1 MKNYLRKFLLL
12 IITTCYAFLL
22 TNCSLDENLYGV
34 ATTDRF
40 IQTENDARFV
50 VNGVYGTF
58 QTFNSFKSSTAGL
71 VLYSGDDFA
80 SSQISQS
87 NSAGVWLNRLFTS
100 SNKYVQYAW
109 SSFYDAINRANSAK
123 EAVAGSESLSLE
135 FKHRIDGEMTFV
147 RGFSYYY
154 LVRLFGGVPLWLT
167 AAKSGESFY
176 KPRENVDDVYAQI
189 FSDLKNANEKCLPFS
204 QQPEKE
210 FGRATKGSAQAI
222 LSQAYLTYANYLD
235 LSNRSSESAKYYQ
248 EAVNWADSVLLSGEY
263 ILLDNYA
270 DLYEVSKERTAY
282 KEVIF
287 GIQFTRD
294 NTAASANSKG
304 SEWAY
309 YTQPRTRRNICGNVS
324 YGLGNGNLKLQPWF
338 VEQYFTGEYN
348 GDYRSEVSFLTS
360 WDGYTTA
367 GLARKYITFPVIA
380 PNATDLIRES
390 QTYLNKYKDPD
401 GIDIRN
407 NENDLYIIRLSEIY
421 LIKAEALNELGNQTD
436 AYIAFNK
443 VRERARKANG
453 TPRMTPVDLTSGL
466 SKDEFRM
473 AVFNERGLELV
484 GEGQRFFDAVRTRY
498 MNTNVTMLQWRMETY
513 YPGLPADQKA
523 LPSWHSSSQT
533 WRGGRVYMLN
543 VSEWNERFLLYPIP
557 TSELDANPNFGAKY
571 PRQNPGW

>member
-1 MKNYLRKFLLL
+1 MKQHTNFFSL
-12 IITTCYAFLL
+12 IITITSLSIL
-22 TNCSLDENLYGV
+22 VTNCSLDETLYGV

-40 IQTENDARFV
+40 IQTETDAKFV
-50 VNGVYGTF
+50 VNGVYANF

-109 SSFYDAINRANSAK
+109 SSFYDAINRANSAN
-123 EAVAGSESLSLE
+123 EAVAGAELLSTE
-135 FKHRIDGEMTFV
+135 FKERIEGEMTFV

-154 LVRLFGGVPLWLT
+154 LVRLFGGVPLWTT
-167 AAKSGESFY
+167 ATKPGESFY
-176 KPRENVDDVYAQI
+176 KPRESVDDVYAQI
-189 FSDLKNANEKCLPFS
+189 FADFKNANEKCLPLS
-204 QQPEKE
+204 QQPQSE
-210 FGRATKGSAQAI
+210 FGRATKGAAQAI
-222 LSQAYLTYANYLD
+222 LAQAYLTYANYLD
-235 LSNRSSESAKYYQ
+235 LNNRSSESHEYYQ
-248 EAVNWADSVLLSGEY
+248 EAVSWTDSVLLSGEY
-263 ILLDNYA
+263 RLLNNYA
-270 DLYEVSKERTAY
+270 DLYDVGNERNAFN
-282 KEVIF
+282 EVIF

-324 YGLGNGNLKLQPWF
+324 FGVGNGNLKLQPWF
-338 VEQYFTGEYN
+338 VEQYFTGEYS
-348 GDYRSEVSFLTS
+348 GDYRSEVSFLTA

-367 GLARKYITFPVIA
+367 GLARKYVTFPLNA
-380 PNATDLIRES
+380 PNSTDLIRES
-390 QTYLNKYKDPD
+390 QPYLNKYKDPD

-407 NENDLYIIRLSEIY
+407 NENDLYIIRLAEVY
-421 LIKAEALNELGNQTD
+421 LIKAEALNELGNQSE

-443 VRERARKANG
+443 VRERARMANG
-453 TPRMTPVDLTSGL
+453 TSRTTPADLTSGL
-466 SKDEFRM
+466 TKEEFRM
-473 AVFNERGLELV
+473 AVYNERGLELV
-484 GEGQRFFDAVRTRY
+484 GEGQRFFDSIRMRY
-498 MNTNVTMLQWRMETY
+498 MNSNITMLQWRMETF
-513 YPGLPADQKA
+513 YPNLPADQKA
-523 LPSWHSSSQT
+523 LPSWNSSSQT

-543 VSEWNERFLLYPIP
+543 VTEWNERFLLYPIP